1 MRFIQKEYQLNEN
14 CLEPFKELVVQGLV
28 KGKTYSLKENGK
40 YVSLKDIEAG
50 KYPIEDVK
58 VTYEKM
64 SKSKFNGLNPNI
76 LVDRFG
82 SDALRTAIFF
92 ANPPDRDIDFS

>member
-1 MRFIQKEYQLNEN
+1 MKGRT
-14 CLEPFKELVVQGLV
+14 LV
-28 KGKTYSLKENGK
+28 LKENGK
-40 YVSLKDIEAG
+40 YISQRDVDEG
-50 KYPIEDVK
+50 KYSMEEVR

-76 LVDRFG
+76 LVDKYG

>member
-1 MRFIQKEYQLNEN
+1 
-14 CLEPFKELVVQGLV
+14 VVQGLV
-28 KGKTYSLKENGK
+28 KGRTLVLKENGK
-40 YVSLKDIEAG
+40 YISQRDVDEG
-50 KYPIEDVK
+50 KYSMEEVR

-76 LVDRFG
+76 LVDKYG

>member
-1 MRFIQKEYQLNEN
+1 M
-14 CLEPFKELVVQGLV
+14 QGLV
-28 KGKTYSLKENGK
+28 KGKTYSLKDGGK
-40 YVSLKDIEAG
+40 YVALR
-50 KYPIEDVK
+50 DVESGMYRMEEVR

-64 SKSKFNGLNPNI
+64 SKSKFNGLNPNV

-92 ANPPDRDIDFS
+92 ANPPDRDIDFSE